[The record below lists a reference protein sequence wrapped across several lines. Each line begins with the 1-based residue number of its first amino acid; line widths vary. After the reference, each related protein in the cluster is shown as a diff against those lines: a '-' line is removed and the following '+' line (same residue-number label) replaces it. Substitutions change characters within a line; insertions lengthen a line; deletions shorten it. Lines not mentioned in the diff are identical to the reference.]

1 VRIDNQVPTKNWR
14 RPGWKA
20 QCALNSAL
28 PAELICGSRGYRRVS
43 GFCVT
48 LPDKKRGRG
57 SQGNRWRGLVSDTD
71 NPIVEPAGSALVA
84 AHVVY
89 GLHSFAIVLGIVG
102 SATVIGGFLGS
113 LPSIIAVILSYVKRG
128 DATGSWAESH
138 FRWQIRTFWFALL
151 WLIIAVL
158 LIVTL
163 LGAPLGFAMLITV
176 TVWLIYRIARG
187 WIRLLGKQPMYV

>member
-1 VRIDNQVPTKNWR
+1 
-14 RPGWKA
+14 
-20 QCALNSAL
+20 
-28 PAELICGSRGYRRVS
+28 
-43 GFCVT
+43 
-48 LPDKKRGRG
+48 
-57 SQGNRWRGLVSDTD
+57 
-71 NPIVEPAGSALVA
+71 
-84 AHVVY
+84 
-89 GLHSFAIVLGIVG
+89 
-102 SATVIGGFLGS
+102 VIGGFLGS

-151 WLIIAVL
+151 WLVIAVL